1 MFVYIIIKYE
11 FITSKVMIHD
21 MLMEAIT
28 IGSIIGASAFA
39 VWFAKARFQPE
50 IERSLAK
57 MEAAAPEEET
67 IVAKQD

>member
-1 MFVYIIIKYE
+1 
-11 FITSKVMIHD
+11 MIND

-39 VWFAKARFQPE
+39 VWFAKARFQSE

-57 MEAAAPEEET
+57 IEAAAPEEET